1 MSVLSL
7 VIIKWKKYDM
17 NGECERGRKS
27 RVKPG
32 TVRMN
37 FFGQKSFDN
46 LRSYHKST
54 KKHLQ
59 LRLIFSL
66 YGKSMAGLR
75 IFISGKKMLR
85 INSRH

>member
-54 KKHLQ
+54 K
-59 LRLIFSL
+59 
-66 YGKSMAGLR
+66 
-75 IFISGKKMLR
+75 
-85 INSRH
+85 